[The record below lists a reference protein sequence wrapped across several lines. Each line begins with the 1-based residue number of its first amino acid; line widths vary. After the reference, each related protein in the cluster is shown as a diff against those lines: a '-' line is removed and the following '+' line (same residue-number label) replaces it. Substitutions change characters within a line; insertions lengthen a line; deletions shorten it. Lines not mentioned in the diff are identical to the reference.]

1 MVNEE
6 EGHIGPELPEII
18 PQVTLNAL
26 DGRLNPETI
35 KVLGKVKN
43 NTLAILVDTGSTHS
57 FLDPHSTRILGCE
70 IVSTESL
77 SVRVADG
84 SRVNCN
90 SKSLN
95 FQWKMGAHHF
105 IFDMRILKLGGC
117 DVVLGVDFM
126 RRFGPLLFDYSNL
139 SITLRYGDREI
150 TIQVLWPGDSVSFLN
165 IISVEGLQKMIK
177 KDEFRMACFCLLSME
192 S

>member
-6 EGHIGPELPEII
+6 ERQIGPELPEIV
-18 PQVTLNAL
+18 PQVTRNAL

-43 NTLAILVDTGSTHS
+43 NTLAILVDTGSTRS

-84 SRVNCN
+84 SRFNCN
-90 SKSLN
+90 SESLN
-95 FQWKMGAHHF
+95 F
-105 IFDMRILKLGGC
+105 
-117 DVVLGVDFM
+117 
-126 RRFGPLLFDYSNL
+126 
-139 SITLRYGDREI
+139 
-150 TIQVLWPGDSVSFLN
+150 
-165 IISVEGLQKMIK
+165 
-177 KDEFRMACFCLLSME
+177 
-192 S
+192 